1 MGVVFAALRIP
12 SGETEFAGFL
22 VQLLV
27 VGGIV
32 SLLLLLAG
40 VVFWRARRAGH
51 DRLKWSQRILV

>member
-22 VQLLV
+22 VRLLV
-27 VGGIV
+27 VGEIV
-32 SLLLLLAG
+32 SLLLLLVG

-51 DRLKWSQRILV
+51 DRLK

>member
-1 MGVVFAALRIP
+1 MGVVLAALRIP
-12 SGETEFAGFL
+12 NGETEFAGFL

-32 SLLLLLAG
+32 SLLLLLVG

-51 DRLKWSQRILV
+51 DRLK

>member
-1 MGVVFAALRIP
+1 MVVVLAGLRIP
-12 SGETEFAGFL
+12 SGEAEFAGFL

-40 VVFWRARRAGH
+40 VVFWRMRRAGR
-51 DRLKWSQRILV
+51 DRPK

>member
-32 SLLLLLAG
+32 SLLLLLVG
-40 VVFWRARRAGH
+40 VGSGERVGPGTIA
-51 DRLKWSQRILV
+51 